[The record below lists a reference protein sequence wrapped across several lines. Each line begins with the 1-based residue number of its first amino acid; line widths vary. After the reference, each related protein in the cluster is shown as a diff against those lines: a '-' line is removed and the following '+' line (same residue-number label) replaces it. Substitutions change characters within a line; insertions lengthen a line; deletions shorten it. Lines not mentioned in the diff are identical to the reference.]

1 MYMCDCY
8 AHKVQNPP
16 PHTIRCL
23 KDAGPSSLWLIHR
36 PSQELRTLKR
46 WLFSPS
52 LLAKYAL
59 GISQP
64 QRQVRG
70 ANRAARAGI
79 ITANIAGK
87 PRFIWKDGVPNI
99 ELELDYIEGC
109 SALDAL
115 RANALSEQDI
125 RSASRLLGQIVA
137 KLAVAGLFHRDM
149 TLSNIIIAEGREPIV
164 LHLIDTVGIRPM
176 RRSIPEFA
184 RMLERLAVQP
194 TFEKIDI
201 PSTIW
206 MPLLLEALRP
216 LAGHNRRGVLRWLKE
231 HRQL

>member
-1 MYMCDCY
+1 MRDCY
-8 AHKVQNPP
+8 AHIVQNPP
-16 PHTIRCL
+16 PHAIRCL

-52 LLAKYAL
+52 LIAKYII

-70 ANRAARAGI
+70 AIRAAKAGVDI
-79 ITANIAGK
+79 ANIAGH
-87 PRFIWKDGVPNI
+87 PRFIWKYGVPNI
-99 ELELDYIEGC
+99 EMELDYIKGC
-109 SALDAL
+109 SALDAF
-115 RANALSEQDI
+115 RANSLSKQEL
-125 RSASRLLGQIVA
+125 RNVSKLLGQIVA
-137 KLAVAGLFHRDM
+137 KLAVAGFFHRDM
-149 TLSNIIIAEGREPIV
+149 TLSNIIIAEGRDPIV
-164 LHLIDTVGIRPM
+164 LQLIDTVGIRQM

-194 TFEKIDI
+194 ASEKIDI

-216 LAGHNRRGVLRWLKE
+216 LAPHNRRGVLRWLKE

>member
-1 MYMCDCY
+1 MSDCY
-8 AHKVQNPP
+8 AHNVPNPP
-16 PHTIRCL
+16 HYTIRCL

-46 WLFSPS
+46 WLFTPA
-52 LLAKYAL
+52 LMAKFIL

-70 ANRAARAGI
+70 ANRAINAGI
-79 ITANIAGK
+79 DAAYITGNPK
-87 PRFIWKDGVPNI
+87 FVWKDGVPNI
-99 ELELDYIEGC
+99 EMELNYIEGC
-109 SALDAL
+109 SVLDAL
-115 RANALSEQDI
+115 RTNALTEKEL
-125 RSASRLLGQIVA
+125 RNASRSLGQIVA

-149 TLSNIIIAEGREPIV
+149 TLSNIIIEKGSDPLA
-164 LHLIDTVGIRPM
+164 LHLIDTVGIRRI
-176 RRSIPEFA
+176 RRSIPEYA

-194 TFEKIDI
+194 AFEKIDI

-216 LAGHNRRGVLRWLKE
+216 LAPHNRRGVLRWLKE

>member
-1 MYMCDCY
+1 MSDCY
-8 AHKVQNPP
+8 AHYVLNPP

-46 WLFSPS
+46 WSFSPS
-52 LLAKYAL
+52 LIAKYIL

-70 ANRAARAGI
+70 ANRAVRAGVD
-79 ITANIAGK
+79 TANIAGQ

-99 ELELDYIEGC
+99 EIELDYIEGS
-109 SALDAL
+109 SALDVL
-115 RANALSEQDI
+115 RSNTLSDQEL

-149 TLSNIIIAEGREPIV
+149 TLSNIIIEKGRDPIV
-164 LHLIDTVGIRPM
+164 IRLIDTVGIRPM

-184 RMLERLAVQP
+184 RMLERLVVQP
-194 TFEKIDI
+194 AFEKIDI

-216 LAGHNRRGVLRWLKE
+216 LAPYNRRGVLRWLKE
-231 HRQL
+231 HRQP